1 MAADFGMLPQQ
12 GVVLSSSADG
22 TDTLRNDDIE
32 SEQAYL
38 SALYAR
44 LDELRE
50 QAAERL
56 RAILLEA
63 GGTPQGRSQRE
74 ATRSHWA
81 EQVAQMN
88 AVENGLCFG
97 RLDFAEGNPRYIGRL
112 GIFAEDRDRDPLLI
126 DWRAPAARPFYLA
139 TAVSPEGVTRRRHLR
154 TKGRELTGIDDEVLD
169 LDAGGAGGREDVT
182 GEAALLSALTAGR
195 TGRMRDIVETIQA
208 EQDEVIRS
216 GLAGVMVVQGGPGT
230 GKTAVALHRAAY
242 LLYTHRAQLTRQGV
256 LILGPN
262 ATFLRYISQVLP
274 SLAETGVLLATLGDM
289 FPGVTARGSEPP
301 ATAALKGRLTMLDVL
316 ERAVADR
323 QTVPHDY
330 VVVDHDGYPLR
341 IERAVCE
348 DARAAARASGRPH
361 NVARQLFVTEAI
373 HALSLQI
380 AERIGADPL
389 GGDNLLEEA
398 DLAETR
404 RELREDEDVQ
414 RALFELWPVL
424 TPRQVL
430 RDLLSDADRLESA
443 APELS
448 ADDRALLLRDRS
460 ARWTPADVPLL
471 DELAELL
478 GVDETLKLRAAER
491 ERRQAIEY
499 AEGVLEIVEGSRS
512 LDFEDEEEEILSAVD
527 VVDASAFAER
537 HEVIDTRTAA
547 ERAAADRTWVFGH
560 VIVDEAQELSPM
572 AWRLL
577 MRRCPSRS
585 MTVVGDVAQTG
596 ELCGTT
602 TWDQV
607 FEPYVGQRW
616 RLAELTVNYR
626 TPAEVMAVA
635 ADVLAA
641 VDPSLQPPRSVRESG
656 CLPWATR
663 VHPDELAADLVAAV
677 RREVATV
684 PDGRVGVLVP
694 TALEGPLGDALTEAV
709 PGAAVGEQPDL
720 RNHVVLMTVREAKG
734 LEFDSV
740 LVVQP
745 DEIIAE
751 SPRGLSDLYVAVT
764 RATRRLGVLHTADL
778 PKVLNAL
785 V

>member
-1 MAADFGMLPQQ
+1 M
-12 GVVLSSSADG
+12 SSSAH
-22 TDTLRNDDIE
+22 LQRNDIANNDIA

-38 SALYAR
+38 ALLYAR
-44 LDELRE
+44 LDLLRE
-50 QAAERL
+50 QADDRL

-74 ATRSHWA
+74 ATRSHYA
-81 EQVAQMN
+81 EQLAQMN
-88 AVENGLCFG
+88 SVENGLCFG
-97 RLDFAEGNPRYIGRL
+97 RLDFTADNPRYIGRIGL
-112 GIFAEDRDRDPLLI
+112 FDSDRDLDPLLV

-154 TKGRELTGIDDEVLD
+154 TKGRELTAIDDEVLD
-169 LDAGGAGGREDVT
+169 PALGGIVAREDVT
-182 GEAALLSALTAGR
+182 GEAALLSALTANR

-208 EQDEVIRS
+208 EQDDVIRARLP
-216 GLAGVMVVQGGPGT
+216 GIMVVQGGPGT

-242 LLYTHRAQLTRQGV
+242 LLYTYRQQLSKQGV

-289 FPGVTARGSEPP
+289 FPGVRARAAESP
-301 ATAALKGRLTMLDVL
+301 AAAAVKGRTSMLEVL
-316 ERAVADR
+316 AQAVADR
-323 QTVPHDY
+323 QTVPDDY
-330 VVVDHDGYPLR
+330 VEVDHDGYPLR
-341 IERAVCE
+341 IERAVLE
-348 DARAAARASGRPH
+348 DARAVARRTGRPH
-361 NVARQLFVTEAI
+361 NVARQVFVTEAI

-389 GGDNLLEEA
+389 GGDNLLDEA

-414 RALFELWPVL
+414 RALFDFWPTL
-424 TPRQVL
+424 TPRRVL
-430 RDLLSDADRLESA
+430 RDLLSSAERLATA
-443 APELS
+443 APQLTDSE
-448 ADDRALLLRDRS
+448 RALLLRERP
-460 ARWTPADVPLL
+460 AGWTPADVPLL

-478 GVDETLKLRAAER
+478 GVDETLAQRTAAH
-491 ERRQAIEY
+491 ERRQAVEY
-499 AEGVLEIVEGSRS
+499 AEGVLEIVAGSRS
-512 LDFEDEEEEILSAVD
+512 LDFEDEEDELLSAGD

-537 HEVIDTRTAA
+537 YADVDSRTAA
-547 ERAAADRTWVFGH
+547 ERAGADRTWVFGH

-596 ELCGTT
+596 ELAGTT
-602 TWDQV
+602 TWGQV
-607 FEPYVGQRW
+607 FEPYVSNRW

-626 TPAEVMAVA
+626 TPAEVMVLATE
-635 ADVLAA
+635 VLAA
-641 VDPSLQPPRSVRESG
+641 VDPSLRPPRSVRSAGVE
-656 CLPWATR
+656 PWARR
-663 VHPDELAADLVAAV
+663 VRPAALAEELTAAV
-677 RREVATV
+677 RREAAEAG
-684 PDGRVGVLVP
+684 DGRLGVLVP
-694 TALEGPLGDALTEAV
+694 AAVEQELGAALVAALPE
-709 PGAAVGEQPDL
+709 AAVGEQPDL
-720 RNHVVLMTVREAKG
+720 RNQIVLMTVRQAKG
-734 LEFDSV
+734 LEFDAV
-740 LVVQP
+740 IVVQP

-778 PKVLNAL
+778 PKVLAAL
-785 V
+785 EQ

>member
-1 MAADFGMLPQQ
+1 
-12 GVVLSSSADG
+12 LSSSAHRQ
-22 TDTLRNDDIE
+22 RNDDIAG
-32 SEQAYL
+32 EQVYL
-38 SALYAR
+38 TRLYDR
-44 LDELRE
+44 LDLLRE
-50 QAAERL
+50 QADDRL

-74 ATRSHWA
+74 ASRSHYA
-81 EQVAQMN
+81 EQLAQMN
-88 AVENGLCFG
+88 SVENGLCFG
-97 RLDFAEGNPRYIGRL
+97 RLDFAADNPRYIGRIGL
-112 GIFAEDRDRDPLLI
+112 FDSDRDLDPLLV

-154 TKGRELTGIDDEVLD
+154 TKGRELTAIDDEVLD
-169 LDAGGAGGREDVT
+169 PALGEVGGREDVT
-182 GEAALLSALTAGR
+182 GEAALLSALTANR

-208 EQDEVIRS
+208 EQDDVIRARLP
-216 GLAGVMVVQGGPGT
+216 GIMVVQGGPGT

-242 LLYTHRAQLTRQGV
+242 LLYTYREQLTKQGV

-289 FPGVTARGSEPP
+289 FPGIRARTDEAP
-301 ATAALKGRLTMLDVL
+301 AAAAVKGRLDMLGVL
-316 ERAVADR
+316 AQAVADR
-323 QTVPHDY
+323 QTVPDDY
-330 VVVDHDGYPLR
+330 VEVDHDGYPLR
-341 IERAVCE
+341 IERAVLE

-361 NVARQLFVTEAI
+361 NVARQVFVTEAI

-389 GGDNLLEEA
+389 GGENLLEEA

-414 RALFELWPVL
+414 LALLEFWPVL
-424 TPRQVL
+424 TPRRVL
-430 RDLLSDADRLESA
+430 RDLLSSPERLATA
-443 APELS
+443 APELT
-448 ADDRALLLRDRS
+448 DGERARLLRERRS
-460 ARWTPADVPLL
+460 GWTPADVPLL

-478 GVDETLKLRAAER
+478 GVDETAAKQAAAH

-499 AEGVLEIVEGSRS
+499 AEGVLEIVAGSRS
-512 LDFEDEEEEILSAVD
+512 LDFEDEEEEILAATD
-527 VVDASAFAER
+527 VVDASGFAER
-537 HEVIDTRTAA
+537 YADIDSRTAA
-547 ERAAADRTWVFGH
+547 ERAAADRNWVFGH

-596 ELCGTT
+596 ELAGTT

-607 FEPYVGQRW
+607 FEPYVAQRW

-635 ADVLAA
+635 ADVLSA
-641 VDPSLQPPRSVRESG
+641 VDPSLQPPRSVRASG
-656 CLPWATR
+656 VPPWAAR
-663 VHPDELAADLVAAV
+663 VRPGGLADELIAAV
-677 RREVATV
+677 RREAAEAG
-684 PDGRVGVLVP
+684 DGRLGVLVP
-694 TALEGPLGDALTEAV
+694 SAVEDELGAALVAAIPE
-709 PGAAVGEQPDL
+709 AAVGEQPDL
-720 RNHVVLMTVREAKG
+720 RNHVVLMTVRQAKG

-740 LVVQP
+740 IVVQP

-764 RATRRLGVLHTADL
+764 RATRRLGVLHTAEL
-778 PKVLNAL
+778 PKVLTAL
-785 V
+785 E